1 MKNATPA
8 GVAYESEYI
17 DGPID
22 GVGVPGYIGDQYGIS
37 YPDFDGIPREFY
49 PINSGLGSID
59 LVSPRDIG
67 GSSMPPR
74 AIVIS
79 GPVGMNTR
87 GYQDFNTDITRLD
100 LLAQSQGPNGVA
112 DINTQLYLSYLN
124 SQIVPLTEAQSA
136 QAFAYGQ

>member
-8 GVAYESEYI
+8 GVAYESEFI

-22 GVGVPGYIGDQYGIS
+22 GLGVPGYVGSQYGIS
-37 YPDFDGIPREFY
+37 YPDFDGIAREFY

-59 LVSPRDIG
+59 LVTPRDVG

-74 AIVIS
+74 AIMIS
-79 GPVGMNTR
+79 GPVGMDQR

-100 LLAQSQGPNGVA
+100 LSGQAQGPNGIA
-112 DINTQLYLSYLN
+112 DVSTQLYLSYLN
-124 SQIVPLTEAQSA
+124 SQLVPLTEIQSA
-136 QAFAYGQ
+136 EAFAYGL